1 VGTLQSKIK
10 TLTLSEHMHHTALQ
24 NCQQFFESY
33 GESINTLS
41 SKVRVVEIGSQ
52 DVNGSL
58 RAFCPEQFEYTG
70 VDFVMG
76 KGVDLI
82 LDDPYTIPFESES
95 IDVVLSSSCFEHS
108 EMFWLLY
115 IEIMRILKPTGIFY
129 LNVPSNG
136 EFHRWPVDCWRF
148 YPDSGRA
155 LITWAKRNGMKP
167 KLLES
172 YTSTQIGDQWNDF
185 VAVFLKDEECIE
197 KYPNRILHTKTD
209 YSNGL
214 ICGESDFSK
223 LSIMPE
229 DKKKMA
235 VINQIIDNKVKIL

>member
-1 VGTLQSKIK
+1 
-10 TLTLSEHMHHTALQ
+10 MHYSSLQ

-33 GESINTLS
+33 GESINIIAPNAH
-41 SKVRVVEIGSQ
+41 VVEIGSQ

-58 RAFCPEQFEYTG
+58 RTLCPEQFKYTG
-70 VDFVMG
+70 VDFVAG

-82 LDDPYTIPFESES
+82 LDDPYRLPFDSES
-95 IDVVLSSSCFEHS
+95 VDVVLSSSCFEHS

-115 IEIMRILKPTGIFY
+115 IEIMRILKPTGVFY

-136 EFHRWPVDCWRF
+136 ELHRWPVDCWRF

-155 LITWAKRNGMKP
+155 LISWAKRNGMNP
-167 KLLES
+167 QLLES

-185 VAVFLKDEECIE
+185 VAVFLKNETNTE
-197 KYPNRILHTKTD
+197 KYPNRILHRKTD

-214 ICGESDFSK
+214 LYGENDFSK
-223 LSIMPE
+223 MSIMPE

-235 VINQIIDNKVKIL
+235 VINQIIDNKVKVL

>member
-1 VGTLQSKIK
+1 
-10 TLTLSEHMHHTALQ
+10 MHYSALQ

-33 GESINTLS
+33 GESINIIS
-41 SKVRVVEIGSQ
+41 PNAHVVEIGSQ

-58 RAFCPEQFEYTG
+58 RTLCPEHFKYTG
-70 VDFVMG
+70 VDFVAG

-82 LDDPYTIPFESES
+82 LDDPYTLPFESES
-95 IDVVLSSSCFEHS
+95 VDVVLSSSCFEHS

-115 IEIMRILKPTGIFY
+115 IEIMRILKPTGVFY

-136 EFHRWPVDCWRF
+136 ELHRWPVDCWRF

-155 LITWAKRNGMKP
+155 LITWAKRNGMNSQ
-167 KLLES
+167 LLES

-185 VAVFLKDEECIE
+185 VAVFLKNEAHTE
-197 KYPNRILHTKTD
+197 KYTNRILHKKTD

-214 ICGESDFSK
+214 LFDENDFSNM
-223 LSIMPE
+223 STMPE
-229 DKKKMA
+229 DKKKLA
-235 VINQIIDNKVKIL
+235 VISQIIDNKVKIL

>member
-1 VGTLQSKIK
+1 
-10 TLTLSEHMHHTALQ
+10 MHYTALQ
-24 NCQQFFESY
+24 NCEQFFNSY
-33 GESINTLS
+33 GESIKKFAPKAL
-41 SKVRVVEIGSQ
+41 VVEIGSQ

-58 RAFCPEQFEYTG
+58 RTFCPEHFEYTG
-70 VDFVMG
+70 VDFVAG

-82 LDDPYTIPFESES
+82 LDDPYSLPFESES
-95 IDVVLSSSCFEHS
+95 VDVVLSSSCFEHS

-115 IEIMRILKPTGIFY
+115 LEIMRILKPTGVFY
-129 LNVPSNG
+129 LNAPSNG

-155 LITWAKRNGMKP
+155 LVTWAKRNGMTP
-167 KLLES
+167 LLLES

-185 VAVFLKDEECIE
+185 VAVFLKDQVHNE
-197 KYPNRILHTKTD
+197 KYPNRILHNKTD

-214 ICGESDFSK
+214 ITYETNFSN
-223 LSIMPE
+223 LSTMPE

-235 VINQIIDNKVKIL
+235 VINQIINNEIKVL